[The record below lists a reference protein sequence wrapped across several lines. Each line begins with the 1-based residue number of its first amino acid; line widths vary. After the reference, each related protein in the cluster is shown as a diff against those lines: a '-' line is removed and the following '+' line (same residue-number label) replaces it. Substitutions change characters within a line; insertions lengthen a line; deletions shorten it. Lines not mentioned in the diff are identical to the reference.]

1 MNQVQQTSPN
11 AVSTAK
17 PGGIAG
23 LKAMLNAESVQE
35 QFENALGE
43 NKKLF
48 IASIIDLATGD
59 KSLQACD
66 PGALVK
72 EALRAAVLDLPLAK
86 SLGFAYIVVYN
97 NTEKR
102 KDENGR
108 DVWVKVPTP
117 TFIPG
122 YKGYIQL
129 AMRSGQYRTL
139 NADFVYEGELRR
151 RDKITGEIDINGKRT
166 SDRIVGYFA
175 YFKLLNGYEKMMF
188 MSVDEMAAY
197 AKRYAPG
204 IPANVSIAD
213 LVKKANDG
221 IVSKKVGWIGNFNDM
236 AIKTV
241 LRRLI
246 SKYGPMSTKMST
258 VMSNDI
264 DSESKALSAREE
276 HVQIAETT
284 AAIDLNDES
293 VDFEEIVD
301 TNTGEVKSAPTPGTD
316 AAAGESPEPESADPY

>member
-1 MNQVQQTSPN
+1 MNPMTQSSH
-11 AVSTAK
+11 AVATANT
-17 PGGIAG
+17 GGLAG
-23 LKAMLNAESVQE
+23 LKAMLNAESVQQ

-59 KSLQACD
+59 KALQQCD

-97 NTEKR
+97 NNEKR
-102 KDENGR
+102 MVNGR
-108 DVWVKVPTP
+108 EEWVKVPTP

-151 RDKITGEIDINGKRT
+151 RDKLSGEIDLSGTRT
-166 SDRIVGYFA
+166 SDRVIGYFA
-175 YFKLLNGYEKMMF
+175 YFKLLNGYEKIMY
-188 MSVDEMAAY
+188 MSVEEMAMH

-204 IPANVSIAD
+204 IPAKTTLAE
-213 LVKKANDG
+213 LVAKANEPAPA
-221 IVSKKVGWIGNFNDM
+221 KKVGWMGNFNDM

-241 LRRLI
+241 VRRLI
-246 SKYGPMSTKMST
+246 SKYGVMSTKMSS
-258 VMSNDI
+258 VISDDYNA
-264 DSESKALSAREE
+264 ESKSLAAREE
-276 HVQIAETT
+276 HVQIAASS
-284 AAIDLNDES
+284 AAIDLTSDAVEYE
-293 VDFEEIVD
+293 DID
-301 TNTGEVKSAPTPGTD
+301 TETGEVRNVKPQSAP
-316 AAAGESPEPESADPY
+316 ASVEPESADPY